1 MLSMPDL
8 RGILESRIDN
18 RIASGDELETKD
30 FSDCLV
36 IPRKCH
42 GSQPPSLSMAK
53 AATQTALD
61 RENSYEQV

>member
-1 MLSMPDL
+1 MPSMPDL
-8 RGILESRIDN
+8 RGILGSRIDN
-18 RIASGDELETKD
+18 RIASGDEPETKD

-42 GSQPPSLSMAK
+42 GPQSPSLSMAK
-53 AATQTALD
+53 AATQTTLD